1 MGTALDDAARAIA
14 VGTGIAAVVGAL
26 LVAVDGRLRPSTRT
40 VRTAR
45 VGVSAVLVAAV
56 VVGAAIALINAGSIY
71 DSASDRWETFKSD
84 KETPSV
90 SGPRFSATYS
100 EQRYDYWRVAV
111 ESFRD
116 RPVLGLGA
124 GNYGRH
130 YDAERRFSKASR
142 YTHDIWLRTLSEGGL
157 VGILLL
163 LGFLAVAFGGLL
175 SVRRRGRGDAAVLA
189 VAAVAVSTY
198 FFIHASFDWLEEFP
212 ALAVPAFAF
221 PLVALVAAAAAPG
234 YVPSRGMGRGRR
246 AGLVVAASLAGI
258 AVAALAIQYLSLRYF
273 ERAGRLGASDPA
285 AAFAD
290 LDRAADLNP
299 LWAQPHLRAGALAIR
314 VGDPARARVAF
325 GKALDIE
332 ASWYAHLEL
341 ALLDSQVGHFRSAG
355 RQVELATRL
364 NASDEFLAE
373 ARRRIRR
380 RERIDPAAFNDAI
393 QQRLSDLLGSPRS
406 GAGAADDR

>member
-1 MGTALDDAARAIA
+1 M
-14 VGTGIAAVVGAL
+14 
-26 LVAVDGRLRPSTRT
+26 
-40 VRTAR
+40 
-45 VGVSAVLVAAV
+45 
-56 VVGAAIALINAGSIY
+56 
-71 DSASDRWETFKSD
+71 
-84 KETPSV
+84 
-90 SGPRFSATYS
+90 
-100 EQRYDYWRVAV
+100 
-111 ESFRD
+111 
-116 RPVLGLGA
+116 
-124 GNYGRH
+124 
-130 YDAERRFSKASR
+130 
-142 YTHDIWLRTLSEGGL
+142 
-157 VGILLL
+157 
-163 LGFLAVAFGGLL
+163 
-175 SVRRRGRGDAAVLA
+175 
-189 VAAVAVSTY
+189 
-198 FFIHASFDWLEEFP
+198 
-212 ALAVPAFAF
+212 PAFAF

-258 AVAALAIQYLSLRYF
+258 AVAALAIQYLALRYF

-299 LWAQPHLRAGALAIR
+299 LWVQPHLRAGALAVR

-341 ALLDSQVGHFRSAG
+341 ALLDSQVGRFRSAG

>member
-1 MGTALDDAARAIA
+1 MWEWAWWRAVSATSIGPIYHVYDVGIELSNAGLAPSEEIVGAALDDAARAIA
-14 VGTGIAAVVGAL
+14 LGTGLAAVRRRAARCRGR
-26 LVAVDGRLRPSTRT
+26 RLRPSTRT
-40 VRTAR
+40 VRTRFGWRERRADR
-45 VGVSAVLVAAV
+45 GRV
-56 VVGAAIALINAGSIY
+56 VVGGAIALINAGSIY

-84 KETPSV
+84 KETPNIT
-90 SGPRFSATYS
+90 GPRFSASYS

-111 ESFRD
+111 EAFRD

-258 AVAALAIQYLSLRYF
+258 AVAALAIQYLALRYF
-273 ERAGRLGASDPA
+273 ERAGRLGASDRGRCFRGPRPSGGPQPSLGPA
-285 AAFAD
+285 ASPG
-290 LDRAADLNP
+290 RRP
-299 LWAQPHLRAGALAIR
+299 CGQGRRPGTGSRGLWQGARRGGRAGTPTWSWRCWIR
-314 VGDPARARVAF
+314 RSVAS
-325 GKALDIE
+325 A
-332 ASWYAHLEL
+332 
-341 ALLDSQVGHFRSAG
+341 VPAG
-355 RQVELATRL
+355 R
-364 NASDEFLAE
+364 SSS
-373 ARRRIRR
+373 RR
-380 RERIDPAAFNDAI
+380 D
-393 QQRLSDLLGSPRS
+393 
-406 GAGAADDR
+406 